1 MLSKEAEKI
10 YREIRW
16 EVISHYGNRKTVE
29 RRIKNNF
36 ENAQT
41 KEEEKVFKEI
51 LDYLNKPRCKDCKHL
66 FSWGSFSE
74 HYCEFDV
81 KKYSDRRLKDKW
93 NKACDK
99 FKSRRC

>member
-16 EVISHYGNRKTVE
+16 EVISHYGDRKTVE
-29 RRIKNNF
+29 KRIKNNF

-41 KEEEKVFKEI
+41 KEEKKIFKEI

-66 FSWGSFSE
+66 FSWGNFSE

-81 KKYSDRRLKDKW
+81 KKYSDKRLKDKW
-93 NKACDK
+93 SEACDK
-99 FKSRRC
+99 FKRR

>member
-16 EVISHYGNRKTVE
+16 ETINHGSNSKTVE

-41 KEEEKVFKEI
+41 KKEKKIFKEI

-74 HYCEFDV
+74 HYCECDV
-81 KKYSDRRLKDKW
+81 KKRSDRRPKDRW
-93 NKACDK
+93 SKACDK
-99 FKSRRC
+99 FKKR